1 MKVNIT
7 NLTFR
12 TIIGILDFER
22 VKPQKVVV
30 DITFEYDYPK
40 KTGEFVDYVKVAKTV
55 KKTMKKQKFGLIE
68 DAIIFLQKKINSKF
82 NIKNLTLKISKP
94 DILKYCIVS
103 VQN

>member
-7 NLTFR
+7 NLTFK

-30 DITFEYDYPK
+30 DITFEYDYLK
-40 KTGEFVDYVKVAKTV
+40 KTSEFVDYVKVAKTV

-82 NIKNLTLKISKP
+82 NVKNLMLKISKP
-94 DILKYCIVS
+94 DILKECIVS